1 MRSKEVEQAINNLMF
16 TVVTDIYDN
25 EVSINKTKVINEY
38 SQSVGTV
45 LTYIEEVEKER
56 DGIYADYQDLGK
68 EVYFNFISKDKIKD
82 KIKELE
88 NMRDTSITSEAFNIF
103 NGEIIVLK
111 EILEK

>member
-1 MRSKEVEQAINNLMF
+1 MRSKEEKEAIKSLENFVNQK
-16 TVVTDIYDN
+16 YYN
-25 EVSINKTKVINEY
+25 GVSAAEMK
-38 SQSVGTV
+38 TV
-45 LTYIEEVEKER
+45 LNYIEELEKDVKDAM
-56 DGIYADYQDLGK
+56 DGYQDLGK